1 MFILMGG
8 SAENG
13 HNPIKLVPVGLMVF
27 NVFYNYALR
36 APLWY
41 VKSSA
46 VAYI

>member
-27 NVFYNYALR
+27 KF
-36 APLWY
+36 
-41 VKSSA
+41 KFQ
-46 VAYI
+46 IQI